1 MAMNRVSVLASLLL
15 SSLALGGCGAVAGR
29 ARENGSEGWVSRV
42 LTGSEAV
49 RLQADCAGADLSAY
63 PADRFVLVREQH
75 GRHSVS
81 VVAHA
86 PPELQVEV
94 GDEVEI
100 VPARCSKD
108 VMPEVKQVFRQ

>member
-1 MAMNRVSVLASLLL
+1 MAMNRVSVLVPLLL
-15 SSLALGGCGAVAGR
+15 SAAALGGCGALAGR
-29 ARENGSEGWVSRV
+29 AGENGSEGWVSRV
-42 LTGSEAV
+42 LPAGEAA
-49 RLQADCAGADLSAY
+49 RLQAACADLSAY
-63 PADRFVLVREQH
+63 PNDRFFLVREPH

-86 PPELQVEV
+86 PPSLQVEV

-100 VPARCSKD
+100 LPARCSNG